1 MRHLKQ
7 GVKLGRTT
15 SHRKALFRNI
25 VTSLLRYEKIETT
38 LAKAKEL
45 RRVAD
50 RMVTLGKKGTLSDR
64 RRAAEYV
71 KDKDIVRKLFDAIA
85 KRYAERKGGYTRI
98 YKIGV
103 RRGDAAKMAVIELVD
118 RDVSAEPKRRLK
130 HVEKEEKAVEKK
142 EKTAE
147 KKK

>member
-71 KDKDIVRKLFDAIA
+71 KDKDIIKKLFDVIA
-85 KRYAERKGGYTRI
+85 KRYTERKGGYTRI
-98 YKIGV
+98 YKLGV
-103 RRGDAAKMAVIELVD
+103 RRGDAAKLAVIELVD
-118 RDVSAEPKRRLK
+118 RDISAEPKRRVK
-130 HVEKEEKAVEKK
+130 HIEKE

>member
-50 RMVTLGKKGTLSDR
+50 RMVTLGKKGTLSTR

-71 KDKDIVRKLFDAIA
+71 KDKDIIKKLFDVIA

-103 RRGDAAKMAVIELVD
+103 RRGDAAKLAVIELVD
-118 RDVSAEPKRRLK
+118 RDVSAEPKRRVK
-130 HVEKEEKAVEKK
+130 YVEKEEKAVEKK